1 MHSFTFQFI
10 NIATLRDFINRK
22 LVTSPDLYI
31 NNIVTLRALYA
42 NILITLRDLY
52 INNLVRLRAIY
63 INNLVTLRDL
73 YINNLVTLRDT
84 DTKPVTLS
92 DVITQQSLM
101 KMYQQNKCT
110 AIKRLFSKYTFSCDP
125 GWNSLVG
132 IFILS

>member
-10 NIATLRDFINRK
+10 NIARLRDFINRK

-63 INNLVTLRDL
+63 INNLVTLRD
-73 YINNLVTLRDT
+73 T
-84 DTKPVTLS
+84 DTKPVTMS
-92 DVITQQSLM
+92 DIIKQQSLM
-101 KMYQQNKCT
+101 KIYQQN
-110 AIKRLFSKYTFSCDP
+110 
-125 GWNSLVG
+125 
-132 IFILS
+132 